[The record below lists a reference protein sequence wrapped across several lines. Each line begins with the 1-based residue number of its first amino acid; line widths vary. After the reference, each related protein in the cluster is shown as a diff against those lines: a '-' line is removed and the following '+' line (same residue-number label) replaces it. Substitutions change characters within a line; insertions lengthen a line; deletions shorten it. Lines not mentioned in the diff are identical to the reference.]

1 MKRSFF
7 TLLQKLRITRLAA
20 WWNRR
25 RVIILCYHGVTERS
39 QRHPND
45 GSGLHIRAARFEA
58 QLNHLRR
65 HYHVISLAEFINARQ
80 NKVPLPD
87 YSVVITFDDGY
98 RNFLTVAL
106 PRLVARNMHVS
117 IFLIT
122 DRIQQDNQSH
132 VNQWRESDDEKYLS
146 WDEVKTLQQH
156 GVEIGSHTC
165 SHRKLSEI
173 VPVEAERELSLS
185 HQTIAA
191 HLSQATMPLAF
202 PYGSYSE
209 AVVAITRKL
218 PYTCALTT
226 DAGTNGDATDL
237 FLLRRN
243 LIGDDDD
250 EALFA
255 ARVSGLTTL
264 FQRARNQFRD
274 FLCDPLRISAGS
286 VLKSPLT
293 QRTQRYAESRRDS
306 SRS

>member
-1 MKRSFF
+1 MQDMKRSFF
-7 TLLQKLRITRLAA
+7 SLLQKLQVNRVAA

-25 RVIILCYHGVTERS
+25 RVVILCYHGVTERS
-39 QRHPND
+39 RRHPND
-45 GSGLHIRAARFEA
+45 RSGLHIRADRFEA
-58 QLNHLRR
+58 QLDYLRR
-65 HYHVISLAEFINARQ
+65 HYNVVSLAEFVKARK
-80 NKVPLPD
+80 NNVPLPD

-106 PRLVARNMHVS
+106 PRLIARNMHVS

-122 DRIQQDNQSH
+122 DRIQSDNQSQL
-132 VNQWRESDDEKYLS
+132 NEWRESDDENFLS
-146 WDEVKTLQQH
+146 WEEVKTLRQH

-173 VPVEAERELSLS
+173 VPVEAQQELSVS

-209 AVVAITRKL
+209 AVIAMTRKL

-264 FQRARNQFRD
+264 LQHARRPFRS
-274 FLCDPLRISAGS
+274 LL
-286 VLKSPLT
+286 LKREEPQKAQVPSLNGM
-293 QRTQRYAESRRDS
+293 
-306 SRS
+306 